1 MGLIGGGGGA
11 TGLAQGAAPIPPAT
25 VSGGSE
31 TTENGWNIHTF
42 NTPGSLS
49 ITNGAVQISNVVIVG
64 GGGGGGTGNGG
75 TGGGGAGGL
84 IYIPSAAPKGD
95 QMIPVGTYTVTIG
108 DGGAKG
114 GNDGDDTTFASPT
127 YTLTAMASPILKSVF
142 IPVPDITFI
151 ATFAAPTAEDR

>member
-1 MGLIGGGGGA
+1 MFGPFKKEKPIMGLIGGGGGA

-114 GNDGDDTTFASPT
+114 GYDGDDTTFASPT
-127 YTLTAMASPILKSVF
+127 YTVTA
-142 IPVPDITFI
+142 
-151 ATFAAPTAEDR
+151 